1 MYNNYLKNQITDS
14 TAQQLDSLSLDLI
27 EVEDKSSLIIPDK
40 PKRNYVPKQ
49 QEPQETHQDS
59 FQFNFELK
67 NIPTRQ
73 VKKAITNQTTTKV
86 EQVLFVPKEK
96 NKNTNSWETILLLIA
111 FFIIA
116 FIKAFSP
123 TRFRQIFKSLFSFYS
138 AQEVVREE
146 KVFFHRANFS
156 MFFLFVLTSSLFIGN
171 VFGQKYFEALSVFN
185 YLQIAAV
192 ILLIYFIKFTS
203 SSILAS
209 VFSVS
214 GMVSTYIYNVLI
226 YNYLVAFLL
235 LPCLVLMY
243 YSPFNPSVMLN
254 YIIVPLLIIILT
266 FRLLRLY
273 VIGRENSVLNFYI
286 ILYICTLEIL
296 PLVVLGKIFILK

>member
-73 VKKAITNQTTTKV
+73 VKKEITNQTTTKV

-111 FFIIA
+111 LFLIA
-116 FIKAFSP
+116 FTKAFSP
-123 TRFRQIFKSLFSFYS
+123 TRFQQIFKSLFSYYS

-171 VFGQKYFEALSVFN
+171 VFGQGYFEALSVFN

-203 SSILAS
+203 SSILAT

-214 GMVSTYIYNVLI
+214 GMVSTYIFNVLI
-226 YNYLVAFLL
+226 YNYLAGLLL

-243 YSPFNPSVMLN
+243 YSPFNPSVILN
-254 YIIVPLLIIILT
+254 YIIIPLLIIILT